1 MTDVVALNSNQ
12 ITTIGVGAIVAL
24 VVLGFLLSLVVTAIV
39 GRIVILVAV
48 VVLGAVV
55 WQQRTQIEDKVQKCQ
70 LDLSFVG
77 IHVQAPD
84 DVVAKCRK
92 AQSLSR

>member
-24 VVLGFLLSLVVTAIV
+24 VVIGFLLSLLITAVVA
-39 GRIVILVAV
+39 RIVIVVAV
-48 VVLGAVV
+48 VALGAVV
-55 WQQRTQIEDKVQKCQ
+55 WQQRGEIQDRVKKCE

-77 IHVQAPD
+77 IHIDAPD

-92 AQSLSR
+92 ANSLSR